1 MAIYLNVVCLVS
13 AMNDFLEARILY
25 DKCTEK
31 NNYSLYQDLKWATP
45 HLVKS
50 LLIIFNILFLCK
62 QHIERSND
70 LTLKR
75 FMCL

>member
-31 NNYSLYQDLKWATP
+31 KT
-45 HLVKS
+45 LVLHYK
-50 LLIIFNILFLCK
+50 ILPGFK
-62 QHIERSND
+62 VGNSS
-70 LTLKR
+70 
-75 FMCL
+75 FS